1 MAQWTP
7 ILTDAPCIKK
17 HPRPI
22 LTKDDIP
29 FEAGFIFNAGVAKV
43 GGKYVMVFRDD
54 YGATEEEYLA
64 KKKFISKTAVGIAVS
79 ENGIDGWKVAEKPII
94 HYDFTHK
101 SAVLNLAGGPL
112 HAPDILRLYDPRI
125 SVIEG
130 KLYLCLAMDTT
141 HGVRGC
147 IARLS
152 DDLKTVEIISA
163 SAPDN
168 RNMVLFDEKI
178 DGYYYRLERPFP
190 VYSRGGKDR
199 FDVWISKSPDLK
211 FWGESELLLAVENV
225 PFANDKVGPA
235 APPIKTKYGW
245 LTLFHAVDKERDGR
259 GQKSWDTWWNK
270 RYTAGIMLLDL
281 KNPYKII
288 RMSKAPV
295 IAPTLP
301 WECDDGF
308 RTNVIFPGGMIAED
322 DGSVK
327 IYYGASDTVE
337 CLATSTVEELVALCT
352 EKP

>member
-1 MAQWTP
+1 MGQWTP
-7 ILTDAPCIKK
+7 ILSDADCIKK
-17 HPRPI
+17 YPTPI

-29 FEAGFIFNAGVAKV
+29 YEAGFIFNAGVAKV
-43 GGKYVMVFRDD
+43 NGKYVMVFRDD
-54 YGATEEEYLA
+54 YGATEAEYLA
-64 KKKFISKTAVGIAVS
+64 KEKFITKTAVGIAVS
-79 ENGIDGWKVAEKPII
+79 DDGISGWKVAEKPII

-101 SAVLNLAGGPL
+101 SAVLNLMGGPL
-112 HAPDILRLYDPRI
+112 HTPDIYRLYDPRI

-130 KLYLCLAMDTT
+130 KLYLCLAMDTA

-163 SAPDN
+163 STPDN
-168 RNMVLFDEKI
+168 RNMVLFSEKI
-178 DGYYYRLERPFP
+178 GGYYYRLERPFP

-211 FWGESELLLAVENV
+211 FWGESELLLGVEHV

-235 APPIKTKYGW
+235 APPVKTKYGW

-259 GQKSWDTWWNK
+259 GQKVWDTWWNK

-281 KNPYKII
+281 NDPYKII
-288 RMSKAPV
+288 GMSKEPV
-295 IAPTLP
+295 IAPILP
-301 WECDDGF
+301 WETDDGF

-322 DGSVK
+322 DGTVK

-352 EKP
+352 EKA